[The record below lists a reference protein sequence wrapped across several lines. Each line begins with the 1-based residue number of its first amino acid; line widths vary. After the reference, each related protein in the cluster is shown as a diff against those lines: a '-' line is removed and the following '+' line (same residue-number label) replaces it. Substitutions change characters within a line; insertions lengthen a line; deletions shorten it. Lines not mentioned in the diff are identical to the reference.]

1 MILSESVLWCSEHM
15 QTPLKGINKEQG
27 MVFLCSDTELN
38 FNEQIASLEEDVYG
52 RSFFYD
58 TMEEST

>member
-1 MILSESVLWCSEHM
+1 M

-38 FNEQIASLEEDVYG
+38 FNEQITSLEEVYG

-58 TMEEST
+58 TMEETT

>member
-1 MILSESVLWCSEHM
+1 MILPESVLWCSEHM

-58 TMEEST
+58 TMEETT

>member
-1 MILSESVLWCSEHM
+1 MILSESVLWCSEQM

-27 MVFLCSDTELN
+27 MVFLCCDTELN
-38 FNEQIASLEEDVYG
+38 FNEQIASLEKVYG

-58 TMEEST
+58 TTEETT

>member
-1 MILSESVLWCSEHM
+1 M
-15 QTPLKGINKEQG
+15 QTRLKGINKEQG

-58 TMEEST
+58 TMEETT